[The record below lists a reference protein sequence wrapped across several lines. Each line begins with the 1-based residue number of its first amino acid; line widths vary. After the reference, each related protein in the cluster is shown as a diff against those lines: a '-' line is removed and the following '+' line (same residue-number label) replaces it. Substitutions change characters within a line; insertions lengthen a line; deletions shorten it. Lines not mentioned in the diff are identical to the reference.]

1 MYYANEYAMILGRNS
16 SEIMAY
22 FLCFRFA
29 QKKKFPVDKTEH
41 MYYDERMANACSKM
55 NIKESN
61 YG

>member
-1 MYYANEYAMILGRNS
+1 MILGRNS

-61 YG
+61 DG